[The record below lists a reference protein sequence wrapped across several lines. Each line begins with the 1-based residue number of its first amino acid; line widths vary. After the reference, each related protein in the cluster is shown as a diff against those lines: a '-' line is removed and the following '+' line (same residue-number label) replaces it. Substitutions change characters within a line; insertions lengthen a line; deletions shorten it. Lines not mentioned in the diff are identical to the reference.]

1 MAGKNDILASAG
13 VDLSDFDKGI
23 AKLTS
28 RLDAVEKSG
37 SRAAS
42 GIERVDK
49 SASKLAN
56 IAIADKFV
64 QGLELISSGG
74 SEATRALAQLDTRA
88 ALGNLSEGAAN
99 MAKFNQVGGMFL
111 DFASKVPGY
120 VGVIATA
127 GQSVVKS
134 FVEQT
139 IAARSA
145 NAEFQKKAFTIDAV
159 IAKEQKYQAL
169 TKEFQKVRIANNE
182 QDNKFIAQVSKA
194 REVNSKIFEQQTNTE
209 LKAADNLSAGAEL
222 RLAALDV
229 EKDRQQKIADLK
241 AANTP
246 EGTQGEMGDAAKRIV
261 ASETKKINLEAK
273 GKLRII
279 ALAQQQERSEATLN
293 EAASKRGV
301 LLDDQIEKQKTEK
314 NELKKQLAIAKEDYS
329 ANSVQVTDIQKKLQ
343 QNLLVTRE
351 IEKAKGMADADK
363 SINDALAKRDVTIGS
378 QNKIIEA
385 QIGAEGKKLSILKN
399 QVQVDEY
406 AVSAQ
411 QSALQTAKIAKE
423 NYYYLNGKDLEQ
435 QRLIT
440 AQINAQAAGNQKLAA
455 LAQVRA
461 QFELQIADAIRQGND
476 NKARELARQQAAA
489 ELGARAAD
497 FRKTPQDRQAEIKEQ
512 QSRGLAERTTNARD
526 KDIKARADAIRK
538 SKSISDPSLFNEK
551 EGRFK
556 TDDELLGRTD
566 STNRKSKADE
576 KARQEFAD
584 RNEKRLLDAGKDA
597 INRVNNFQ
605 AENFIAGKIMN
616 AP

>member
-1 MAGKNDILASAG
+1 MAGKNDILATAG
-13 VDLSDFDKGI
+13 VDLSAFETGI

-37 SRAAS
+37 SKAAS
-42 GIERVDK
+42 GIEKVDK
-49 SASKLAN
+49 SAARLAN
-56 IAIADKFV
+56 IAVADKFV
-64 QGLELISSGG
+64 QGLQLISSGG

-99 MAKFNQVGGMFL
+99 MARFNQVGGMFL
-111 DFASKVPGY
+111 DFASNVPGY

-134 FVEQT
+134 FVDQT

-169 TKEFQKVRIANNE
+169 TKEFQKVRIANDE
-182 QDNKFIAQVSKA
+182 QDNKFIAAVAKA
-194 REVNSKIFEQQTNTE
+194 RDVNSKIFEQQTNTE

-261 ASETKKINLEAK
+261 ASETKKINLEAQ

-279 ALAQQQERSEATLN
+279 ALSQQQERSEATLN
-293 EAASKRGV
+293 EAASKRGI
-301 LLDDQIEKQKTEK
+301 LIDDQIEKQQTE
-314 NELKKQLAIAKEDYS
+314 NIELYKQLRVAESGYS
-329 ANSVQVTDIQKKLQ
+329 KNSTQVTGIKKLLQ
-343 QNLLVTRE
+343 QNLLTTRE
-351 IEKAKGMADADK
+351 IEKTKSLSDADL
-363 SINDALAKRDVTIGS
+363 ITNDALAKRNVTLTS
-378 QNKIIEA
+378 QLEIIDS
-385 QIGAEGKKLSILKN
+385 QISAEGKKLATLEN
-399 QVQVDEY
+399 QAQVDKY
-406 AVSAQ
+406 AVARQ
-411 QSALQTAKIAKE
+411 KAAVQSALLQKQE
-423 NYYYLNGKDLEQ
+423 FYYLNGKDLEQ
-435 QRLIT
+435 QKLIT

-455 LAQVRA
+455 LAQIRA
-461 QFELQIADAIRQGND
+461 QFELQIADAIRQGNAP
-476 NKARELARQQAAA
+476 KAKELANQQAAA
-489 ELGARAAD
+489 ELGVRAAD
-497 FRKTPQDRQAEIKEQ
+497 IRKNPQQRAQEVKEQ
-512 QSRGLAERTTNARD
+512 QAQGLAERTANARD

-538 SKSISDPSLFNEK
+538 SKRKDDPSLFNEK

-605 AENFIAGKIMN
+605 AENFIAQKIMN

>member
-28 RLDAVEKSG
+28 RLDAVEKAG
-37 SRAAS
+37 SKAAD
-42 GIERVDK
+42 GIAKVDK
-49 SASKLAN
+49 SASRLAN
-56 IAIADKFV
+56 IAVADKFV
-64 QGLELISSGG
+64 QGLQLISSGG

-134 FVEQT
+134 FVDQT

-145 NAEFQKKAFTIDAV
+145 NAEFQKKAFTVDAV

-169 TKEFQKVRIANNE
+169 TVAFQKVRIANND
-182 QDNKFIAQVSKA
+182 QDNEFIKATAKA
-194 REVNSKIFEQQTNTE
+194 RDVNSKTFEQQTNKE

-279 ALAQQQERSEATLN
+279 ALSQQQERSEATLN
-293 EAASKRGV
+293 TAASKRGI
-301 LLDDQIEKQKTEK
+301 LIDDQIEKQQTEK
-314 NELKKQLAIAKEDYS
+314 AELEKQLKVAESGYS
-329 ANSVQVTDIQKKLQ
+329 KNSTQVTGIKKLLQ
-343 QNLLVTRE
+343 QNLLATRE
-351 IEKAKGMADADK
+351 IEKTKDLSDADL
-363 SINDALAKRDVTIGS
+363 ITNEALATRNVTLTS
-378 QNKIIEA
+378 QLEIIDS
-385 QIGAEGKKLSILKN
+385 QIGAEGKKLATLEK
-399 QVQVDEY
+399 QDQVDKY
-406 AVSAQ
+406 AVARQ
-411 QSALQTAKIAKE
+411 KAAVQAALLQKQE
-423 NYYYLNGKDLEQ
+423 FYYQNGKDLEQ
-435 QRLIT
+435 QKLIT
-440 AQINAQAAGNQKLAA
+440 KQIEAQAAGNKKLAA
-455 LAQVRA
+455 LAQIRA
-461 QFELQIADAIRQGND
+461 QFELQIADAIRQGNAP
-476 NKARELARQQAAA
+476 KAKELAKQQAAA

-497 FRKTPQDRQAEIKEQ
+497 LRKTPQERQADRKAQ
-512 QSRGLAERTTNARD
+512 AENDRLDKLVNAREKD
-526 KDIKARADAIRK
+526 KENRRRRGAFDQ
-538 SKSISDPSLFNEK
+538 
-551 EGRFK
+551 
-556 TDDELLGRTD
+556 TD
-566 STNRKSKADE
+566 SNDFKSPSAE
-576 KARQEFAD
+576 KARKEFAA
-584 RNEKRLLDAGKDA
+584 RNEKRILAAGAGA
-597 INRVNNFQ
+597 IDRVQNFQ
-605 AENFIAGKIMN
+605 AQVLNVQQLKNGQ
-616 AP
+616 

>member
-28 RLDAVEKSG
+28 RLDAVEKAG
-37 SRAAS
+37 SKAAS

-49 SASKLAN
+49 SAARLAN
-56 IAIADKFV
+56 IAVADKFV
-64 QGLELISSGG
+64 QGLQLISSGG

-134 FVEQT
+134 FVDQT

-145 NAEFQKKAFTIDAV
+145 NAEFQKKAFTVDAV

-169 TKEFQKVRIANNE
+169 TVAFQKVRIANND
-182 QDNKFIAQVSKA
+182 QDNEFIKATAKA
-194 REVNSKIFEQQTNTE
+194 RDVNSKTFEQQTNKE

-279 ALAQQQERSEATLN
+279 ALSQQQERSEATLN
-293 EAASKRGV
+293 TAASKRGI
-301 LLDDQIEKQKTEK
+301 LIDDQIEKQQTEK
-314 NELKKQLAIAKEDYS
+314 AELEKQLKVAESGYS
-329 ANSVQVTDIQKKLQ
+329 KNSTQVTGIKKLLQ
-343 QNLLVTRE
+343 QNLLTTRE
-351 IEKAKGMADADK
+351 IEKTKDLSDADL
-363 SINDALAKRDVTIGS
+363 ITNEALATRNVTLTS
-378 QNKIIEA
+378 QLEIIDS
-385 QIGAEGKKLSILKN
+385 QISAEGKKLATLEK
-399 QVQVDEY
+399 QDQVDKY
-406 AVSAQ
+406 AVARQ
-411 QSALQTAKIAKE
+411 KAAVQAALLQKQE
-423 NYYYLNGKDLEQ
+423 FYYQNGKDLEQ
-435 QRLIT
+435 QKLIT
-440 AQINAQAAGNQKLAA
+440 AQIEAQAAGNKKLAA
-455 LAQVRA
+455 LAQIRA
-461 QFELQIADAIRQGND
+461 QFELQIGEAIRQGNKP
-476 NKARELARQQAAA
+476 KARELANQQAAA

-497 FRKTPQDRQAEIKEQ
+497 LRKTPQERQADRKAQAENDRLDRLVNAREKDKENRRR
-512 QSRGLAERTTNARD
+512 RGAFDQIDSNDFKSPSAERARKENAARNAPR
-526 KDIKARADAIRK
+526 IEAAAKAANIQA
-538 SKSISDPSLFNEK
+538 
-551 EGRFK
+551 
-556 TDDELLGRTD
+556 
-566 STNRKSKADE
+566 
-576 KARQEFAD
+576 Q
-584 RNEKRLLDAGKDA
+584 
-597 INRVNNFQ
+597 NFQ
-605 AENFIAGKIMN
+605 ANVLNVQQLKNGQ
-616 AP
+616 

>member
-28 RLDAVEKSG
+28 RLDAVEKAG
-37 SRAAS
+37 SKAAS

-49 SASKLAN
+49 SAARLAN
-56 IAIADKFV
+56 IAVADKFV
-64 QGLELISSGG
+64 QGLQLISSGG

-134 FVEQT
+134 FVDQT

-145 NAEFQKKAFTIDAV
+145 NAEFQKKAFTVDAV

-169 TKEFQKVRIANNE
+169 TVAFQKVRIANND
-182 QDNKFIAQVSKA
+182 QDNEFIKATAKA
-194 REVNSKIFEQQTNTE
+194 RDVNSKTFEQQTNKE

-279 ALAQQQERSEATLN
+279 ALSQQQERSEATLN
-293 EAASKRGV
+293 TAASKRGI
-301 LLDDQIEKQKTEK
+301 LIDDQIEKQQTEK
-314 NELKKQLAIAKEDYS
+314 AELEKQLKVAESGYS
-329 ANSVQVTDIQKKLQ
+329 KNSTQVTGIKKLLQ
-343 QNLLVTRE
+343 QNLLTTRE
-351 IEKAKGMADADK
+351 IEKTKDLSDADLVT
-363 SINDALAKRDVTIGS
+363 NEALATRNVTLTS
-378 QNKIIEA
+378 QLEIIDS
-385 QIGAEGKKLSILKN
+385 QIGAEGKKLATLEK
-399 QVQVDEY
+399 QDQVDKY
-406 AVSAQ
+406 AVARQ
-411 QSALQTAKIAKE
+411 KAAVQAALLQKQE
-423 NYYYLNGKDLEQ
+423 FYYQNAKDLEQ
-435 QRLIT
+435 QKLIT
-440 AQINAQAAGNQKLAA
+440 AQINAQAAGNQKLAQ
-455 LAQVRA
+455 LAQIRA
-461 QFELQIADAIRQGND
+461 QFELQIADAIRQGNAP
-476 NKARELARQQAAA
+476 KAKELAKQQAAA

-497 FRKTPQDRQAEIKEQ
+497 LRKTPQERQADRKAQAENDRLDKLVNAREKDKE
-512 QSRGLAERTTNARD
+512 SRRRRGAFDQIDSNDFKSPSAERARKENA
-526 KDIKARADAIRK
+526 A
-538 SKSISDPSLFNEK
+538 
-551 EGRFK
+551 
-556 TDDELLGRTD
+556 
-566 STNRKSKADE
+566 
-576 KARQEFAD
+576 
-584 RNEKRLLDAGKDA
+584 RNEKRILAAGAGVIDR
-597 INRVNNFQ
+597 IPNFQ
-605 AENFIAGKIMN
+605 AQVLNVQQLKNGQ
-616 AP
+616 

>member
-1 MAGKNDILASAG
+1 MAGKNDILATAG
-13 VDLSDFDKGI
+13 VDLSAFEAGI

-37 SRAAS
+37 SRAAD
-42 GIERVDK
+42 GINKVDK
-49 SASKLAN
+49 SAARLAN
-56 IAIADKFV
+56 IAVADKFV
-64 QGLELISSGG
+64 QGLQLISSGG

-134 FVEQT
+134 FVDQT

-169 TKEFQKVRIANNE
+169 TVAFQKVRIANND
-182 QDNKFIAQVSKA
+182 QDNEFIKATAKA
-194 REVNSKIFEQQTNTE
+194 RDVNSKEFERQTNTE

-229 EKDRQQKIADLK
+229 EKERQQKIADVT

-246 EGTQGEMGDAAKRIV
+246 EGTEGKMGDAAKRIV
-261 ASETKKINLEAK
+261 ASETKKIDMEAK

-279 ALAQQQERSEATLN
+279 ALSQQQERTDATLN
-293 EAASKRGV
+293 AAASKRGV
-301 LLDDQIEKQKTEK
+301 LIDDQIEKQQTEK
-314 NELKKQLAIAKEDYS
+314 AELEKQLAVAKQYYS
-329 ANSVQVTDIQKKLQ
+329 ENSTQVTGIQKALQ
-343 QNLLVTRE
+343 QNLLTTRE
-351 IEKAKGMADADK
+351 IEKAKEYSEADK
-363 SINDALAKRDVTIGS
+363 TLNKMLAKRDVTLGS
-378 QNKIIEA
+378 QLDILHSQTGLEEAKLAIIQKQA
-385 QIGAEGKKLSILKN
+385 
-399 QVQVDEY
+399 QVDKY
-406 AVSAQ
+406 AEARQIAAIKSAT
-411 QSALQTAKIAKE
+411 LEEE
-423 NYYYLNGKDLEQ
+423 NFYYINGKDLEQ
-435 QRLIT
+435 QKLIT
-440 AQINAQAAGNQKLAA
+440 EQINAQAAGNKKLAA
-455 LAQVRA
+455 LAQIRA
-461 QFELQIADAIRQGND
+461 QFELQIADAIRQGNAP
-476 NKARELARQQAAA
+476 KAKELAKQQAAA

-497 FRKTPQDRQAEIKEQ
+497 IRKTPQERAQELKEQ
-512 QSRGLAERTTNARD
+512 QAQGLAERTANARD

-538 SKSISDPSLFNEK
+538 SKRKDDPFLFNEK

-556 TDDELLGRTD
+556 TDDEILGRTD
-566 STNRKSKADE
+566 STNRKSKSAE
-576 KARQEFAD
+576 QARKEFAD
-584 RNEKRLLDAGKDA
+584 RNEKRILEAGGDA
-597 INRVNNFQ
+597 IDRANNFQ
-605 AENFIAGKIMN
+605 AKVLNVGELKN

>member
-28 RLDAVEKSG
+28 RLDAVEKAG
-37 SRAAS
+37 SKAAD
-42 GIERVDK
+42 GIAKVDK
-49 SASKLAN
+49 SASRLAN
-56 IAIADKFV
+56 IAVADKFV
-64 QGLELISSGG
+64 QGLQLISSGG

-134 FVEQT
+134 FVDQT

-145 NAEFQKKAFTIDAV
+145 NAEFQKKAFTVDAV

-169 TKEFQKVRIANNE
+169 TVAFQKVRIANNE
-182 QDNKFIAQVSKA
+182 QDNEFIKATAKA
-194 REVNSKIFEQQTNTE
+194 RDINSKTFEQQTNTE

-279 ALAQQQERSEATLN
+279 ALSQQQERSEATLN
-293 EAASKRGV
+293 TAASKRGI
-301 LLDDQIEKQKTEK
+301 LIDDQIEKQQTEK
-314 NELKKQLAIAKEDYS
+314 AELEKQLKVAESGYS
-329 ANSVQVTDIQKKLQ
+329 KNSTQVTGIKKLLQ
-343 QNLLVTRE
+343 QNLLTTRE
-351 IEKAKGMADADK
+351 IEKTKDLSDADL
-363 SINDALAKRDVTIGS
+363 ITNEALATRNVTLTS
-378 QNKIIEA
+378 QLEIIDS
-385 QIGAEGKKLSILKN
+385 QIGAEGKKLATLEK
-399 QVQVDEY
+399 QDQVDKY
-406 AVSAQ
+406 AVARQ
-411 QSALQTAKIAKE
+411 KAAVQAALLQKQE
-423 NYYYLNGKDLEQ
+423 FYYQNGKDLEQ
-435 QRLIT
+435 QKLIT
-440 AQINAQAAGNQKLAA
+440 AQINAQAAGNQKLAQ
-455 LAQVRA
+455 LAQIRA
-461 QFELQIADAIRQGND
+461 QFELQIADAIRQGNAP
-476 NKARELARQQAAA
+476 KAKELAKQQAAA

-497 FRKTPQDRQAEIKEQ
+497 LRKTPQERQADRKAQ
-512 QSRGLAERTTNARD
+512 AENDRLDKLVNAREKD
-526 KDIKARADAIRK
+526 KENRRRRGAFDQ
-538 SKSISDPSLFNEK
+538 
-551 EGRFK
+551 
-556 TDDELLGRTD
+556 TD
-566 STNRKSKADE
+566 SNDFKSPSAE
-576 KARQEFAD
+576 KARKEFAA
-584 RNEKRLLDAGKDA
+584 RNEKRILAAGAGA
-597 INRVNNFQ
+597 IDRVQNFQ
-605 AENFIAGKIMN
+605 AQVLNVQQLKNGQ
-616 AP
+616 